1 MEQSQWLIRCNHS
14 DEIRM
19 LGREGEGVRVR
30 RGKLLAS
37 GDDDTKEATGAK
49 IERKREEA
57 GEPC

>member
-1 MEQSQWLIRCNHS
+1 
-14 DEIRM
+14 M

-49 IERKREEA
+49 FERKREEA